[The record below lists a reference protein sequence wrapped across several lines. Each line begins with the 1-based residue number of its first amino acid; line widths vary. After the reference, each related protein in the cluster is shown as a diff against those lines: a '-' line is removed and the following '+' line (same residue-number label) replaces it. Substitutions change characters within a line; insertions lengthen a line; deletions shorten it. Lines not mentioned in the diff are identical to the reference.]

1 LEEKCEA
8 DPLIVF
14 VKSDLIIVRVNIF
27 HSGVS
32 LGAPILIC
40 DTEGGMYPA
49 VGVHHAL
56 RDLLHDAV
64 YRVSDVGFGGHQ
76 GAGRQ
81 QDHEGGLVM
90 KAEHIVIDANVIK
103 FDVSL
108 YIV

>member
-1 LEEKCEA
+1 MA
-8 DPLIVF
+8 GDSP
-14 VKSDLIIVRVNIF
+14 
-27 HSGVS
+27 
-32 LGAPILIC
+32 
-40 DTEGGMYPA
+40 EGGMYPA

-64 YRVSDVGFGGHQ
+64 YRVSDVGFGRHQ

-81 QDHEGGLVM
+81 QDHEGGLHTGQRQCLLGGKLCAYLVM